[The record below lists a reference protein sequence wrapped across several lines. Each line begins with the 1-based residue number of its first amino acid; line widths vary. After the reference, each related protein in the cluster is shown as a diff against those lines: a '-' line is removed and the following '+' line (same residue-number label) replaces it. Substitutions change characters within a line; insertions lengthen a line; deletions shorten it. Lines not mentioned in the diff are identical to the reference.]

1 VQILQQR
8 LKADHGAL
16 TRLINPERGFK
27 TLPTASATIKGFEV
41 MRTIRKR
48 LCLMFGSGTTEEVR
62 FVNVVPSR
70 RLTPRLG
77 TGRMRMGL
85 PMQTIL
91 EISGGLLV
99 NLATPCRRQEL

>member
-1 VQILQQR
+1 
-8 LKADHGAL
+8 
-16 TRLINPERGFK
+16 
-27 TLPTASATIKGFEV
+27 

-48 LCLMFGSGTTEEVR
+48 RCLMLESGTTGEVR

-77 TGRMRMGL
+77 MGRTRMGL

-91 EISGGLLV
+91 EISGGFWLTL
-99 NLATPCRRQEL
+99 RRRAVAKSFKKGKDYGKST